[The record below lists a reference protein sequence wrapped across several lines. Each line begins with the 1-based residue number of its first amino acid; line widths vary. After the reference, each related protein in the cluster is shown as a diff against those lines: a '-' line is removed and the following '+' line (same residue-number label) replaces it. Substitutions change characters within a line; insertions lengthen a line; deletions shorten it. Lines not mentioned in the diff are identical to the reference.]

1 MINIPFVT
9 ICILNIILFIG
20 GKFKSRDIELILIF
34 LFWIILTVLFRH
46 SPNTYIFSFIV
57 TSLLLIPLGISVS
70 WLKINKEKL
79 LKYLVLGC
87 IASMILVPFEL
98 FLSYTHLFNYDG
110 FETQVNYEGSTTLLY
125 RVASTMQ
132 EPSHYLILLSL
143 IYIIVD
149 ISYNKGYKI
158 KYYRIFQF
166 AFLIVLILSISFS
179 GMITIILYFLIKN
192 TKSLVR
198 FFSLGFR
205 PKIKTKTI
213 SKAIIFLLLLFV
225 INILS
230 HNIFGKIGYK
240 IVERV
245 NLTTNAVKNK
255 NSEGSSGVRMSF
267 IWVSKYYLESS
278 SALKTL
284 CGEGFSNYSK
294 WLTKNSEKIG
304 YETGLAYNA
313 FLIVLISCGIIGF
326 FIFLLMIINLVNVNS
341 FFECILFLGPFIIS
355 LFAHGY
361 LIMYWAWS
369 PVLFYRL
376 IMNSHDSLLV
386 DN

>member
-1 MINIPFVT
+1 M
-9 ICILNIILFIG
+9 
-20 GKFKSRDIELILIF
+20 
-34 LFWIILTVLFRH
+34 
-46 SPNTYIFSFIV
+46 
-57 TSLLLIPLGISVS
+57 
-70 WLKINKEKL
+70 
-79 LKYLVLGC
+79 
-87 IASMILVPFEL
+87 LVPFEL
-98 FLSYTHLFNYDG
+98 FLSYTHLFDYDG
-110 FETQVNYEGSTTLLY
+110 FEMLVSYGGFVTLLY

-143 IYIIVD
+143 IYVIVD
-149 ISYNKGYKI
+149 ISYNKGYEI
-158 KYYRIFQF
+158 KYHKIYQY
-166 AFLIVLILSISFS
+166 AFFIILILSVSLS

-192 TKSLVR
+192 TKLLVK
-198 FFSLGFR
+198 FFFLGFR

-213 SKAIIFLLLLFV
+213 SKTIIFFLLLFT

-230 HNIFGKIGYK
+230 NNILEKVSYK
-240 IVERV
+240 VVERV
-245 NLTTNAVKNK
+245 NLTTNAIKNK
-255 NSEGSSGVRMSF
+255 NPEGSSGLRMSF

-278 SALKTL
+278 SALKVL
-284 CGEGFSNYSK
+284 LGEGFSNYSK

-361 LIMYWAWS
+361 LIMYWVWY

-376 IMNSHDSLLV
+376 IMNSHNSKIV
-386 DN
+386 DD